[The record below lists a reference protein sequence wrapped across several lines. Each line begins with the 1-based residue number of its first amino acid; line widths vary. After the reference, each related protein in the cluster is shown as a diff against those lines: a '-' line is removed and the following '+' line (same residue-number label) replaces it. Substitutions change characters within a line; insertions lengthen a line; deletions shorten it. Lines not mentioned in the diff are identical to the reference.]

1 MQKIRQITFQFFITF
16 YFFREDT
23 AIIMYTSGSTGN
35 PKGVILS
42 HKNILCTLISIART
56 LQLKVCFSIFL
67 KKNFNVA
74 VVFWFH
80 GIFFLH
86 RTDLPKRCLPS
97 LFTNGSC
104 TWITMRKLYAWPWSK
119 NWLFYTKHFNW
130 QQLVRHNWIFQIY
143 FVFVSRIFYTLYI
156 IFSSRMVKRGCQGDA
171 SVLKPTI
178 MAAVPLMLDRIY
190 KGINEKVKMGSPF
203 AQKLFRWAI
212 DYR

>member
-1 MQKIRQITFQFFITF
+1 
-16 YFFREDT
+16 
-23 AIIMYTSGSTGN
+23 MYTSGSTGN

-56 LQLKVCFSIFL
+56 LQLKVCFSIFFF
-67 KKNFNVA
+67 KFNVA

-143 FVFVSRIFYTLYI
+143 FVFVSRIFYTLYF